1 VRGLAC
7 DLVPVLPAAPELP
20 LVGVAGEIAEV
31 IGREQA
37 IALIVA
43 MRGST
48 GRSWRVCIYVPKRLH
63 IDHDLVRILGWKDA
77 RRLCHAFG
85 GEILQ
90 TSNLRYLERSWRAWS
105 IHHLARGVGMS
116 PAEIAEQ
123 IGLSVSR
130 VREILRGN
138 PPEGTP
144 GRSRQNGS
152 GEVA

>member
-1 VRGLAC
+1 MYECSRP
-7 DLVPVLPAAPELP
+7 DVPSPAPLP

-31 IGREQA
+31 IGRAQTITLVE
-37 IALIVA
+37 A

-90 TSNLRYLERSWRAWS
+90 TSNLRYLERRKRYWGIFVMRYYSGWS
-105 IHHLARGVGMS
+105 PDLVAESTGMS
-116 PAEIAEQ
+116 
-123 IGLSVSR
+123 VYR

-138 PPEGTP
+138 PPEGFP
-144 GRSRQNGS
+144 LPLAQNGS

>member
-1 VRGLAC
+1 MTDGA
-7 DLVPVLPAAPELP
+7 LVPVLPSPPELP

-31 IGREQA
+31 IGRAQA

-63 IDHDLVRILGWKDA
+63 LDHELVRILGWKDA

-90 TSNLRYLERSWRAWS
+90 TSNLRYLERNLRHYAVWKLSVWDGYSAS
-105 IHHLARGVGMS
+105 L
-116 PAEIAEQ
+116 IAEYLA
-123 IGLSVSR
+123 LSASA
-130 VREILRGN
+130 VRKILGRK
-138 PPEGTP
+138 PPEGFAFP
-144 GRSRQNGS
+144 RGQNGS

>member
-1 VRGLAC
+1 MTDGA
-7 DLVPVLPAAPELP
+7 LVPALSSPPELP

-31 IGREQA
+31 IGRA
-37 IALIVA
+37 KTCRLIEE

-63 IDHDLVRILGWKDA
+63 LDHDLVRILGWKDA
-77 RRLCHAFG
+77 RRLSAAFG

-90 TSNLRYLERSWRAWS
+90 TSNLRYLERNWRAWG
-105 IHHLARGVGMS
+105 IHQLHRVKGLA
-116 PAEIAEQ
+116 PAEIADQ

-138 PPEGTP
+138 PPEGMP
-144 GRSRQNGS
+144 ARAGQNGS